1 MASGG
6 AQMNTND
13 IKKLQTMAS
22 DFVRIGFG
30 YSCAFTLKGQSLECQ
45 WSPNIPPAKTIKKI
59 LASGKYHEARHD
71 FLTAMAEQIGG
82 TILCVGA

>member
-1 MASGG
+1 MDSGG

-82 TILCVGA
+82 TILCVEA